1 MRHSTFLSA
10 LAGLLLFAGATAQA
24 STFTFNFSGSGFSG
38 SGILTG
44 TADPFTAN
52 AFDIGSATGT
62 IDGNQIVL
70 APGST
75 GDSHSQLTD
84 PTGAFYVN
92 DVIYLNGNQGN
103 LGGGPGTSVVD
114 NNGLLFFDPSTST
127 YYNIFSGSPV
137 GNDQIINRPGIY
149 PNSVPITFTVSE
161 TFASQIAATPEP
173 SSLMLFGTG
182 LLGAAG
188 MLRRRIAVK

>member
-10 LAGLLLFAGATAQA
+10 VAGLLLLAGATAQA
-24 STFTFNFSGSGFSG
+24 STFNFSFSGAGFSG
-38 SGILTG
+38 NGTLTG
-44 TADPFTAN
+44 TADPFTTN
-52 AFDIGSATGT
+52 AFDISSATGT
-62 IDGNQIVL
+62 INGDQIVL

-75 GDSHSQLTD
+75 GDSSGKLTD

-103 LGGGPGTSVVD
+103 QGGGPGTSVVD
-114 NNGLLFFDPSTST
+114 NNGLLFFDASTAT

-149 PNSVPITFTVSE
+149 PNSVPITFNVSE
-161 TFASQIAATPEP
+161 TFGSQIVATPEP
-173 SSLMLFGTG
+173 SALMLFGTG
-182 LLGAAG
+182 ILGAAG